1 MSEPVLTK
9 IAEQGVDELSPV
21 VGFRDTIIV
30 GHKATRHTI
39 NNDVLDL
46 QALEKIIKDFNKPD
60 FELWDTQNKTVL
72 LAYQV
77 ADKIAKLTL
86 KTNKGNIEVI
96 SGFYVDMQTINA
108 GIAGGE
114 YIKIGQ

>member
-1 MSEPVLTK
+1 M
-9 IAEQGVDELSPV
+9 
-21 VGFRDTIIV
+21 
-30 GHKATRHTI
+30 
-39 NNDVLDL
+39 
-46 QALEKIIKDFNKPD
+46 
-60 FELWDTQNKTVL
+60 
-72 LAYQV
+72 